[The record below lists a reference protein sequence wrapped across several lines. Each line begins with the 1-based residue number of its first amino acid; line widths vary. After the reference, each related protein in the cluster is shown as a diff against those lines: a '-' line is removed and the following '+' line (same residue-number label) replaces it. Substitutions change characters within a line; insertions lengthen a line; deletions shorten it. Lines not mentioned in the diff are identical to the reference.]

1 MALSTGGTDLVN
13 NAAAVSNQSVAV
25 VNFLWDGATPTD
37 ETTNL
42 MSLSINRMMSAP
54 RAGQAAMGRGVAAT
68 ATVTLANPDGRY
80 SPENSSSPLFSD
92 IGTNKA
98 MTTEVRIDLGYND
111 DIGGDEVLSRFT
123 GRVDSPAIGGPRA
136 PTVSFSLIG
145 FTEARLL
152 EHRSRII
159 MQNDQYADQVIGT
172 LLDEANVPG
181 GDQDL
186 DTGFHRI
193 PFYWIEAEDVFRQCQ
208 LIAEADAGF
217 FYVKED
223 GDAVFENVYHW
234 LTNADH
240 STSVITLDES
250 MYMTASLGY
259 EQVQL
264 HNSVR
269 VPYQPRRAGEGT
281 VLFQLNQTLVID
293 PGETKTVNW
302 RLKYPAVSIDTLIA
316 GDHYIAI
323 DAGGGDRSADIA
335 VTVTAFAQSVDVQI
349 VNSNATYAVE
359 FREFRIEGSP
369 LVGGPTDYVEK
380 DASGSSIGDPTAS
393 GIVKRLEVGE
403 NPAIQTEAQAD
414 MLASIALDRSDDP
427 RQTLTLA
434 GVPAIPYL
442 QLGDRV
448 TVTVTEFGISSVDYF
463 VTGITP
469 EQYGPGPLYEMGLTL
484 LEASSFYQFT
494 AAQYFVLNTDAPSA
508 GTSDRVFY

>member
-13 NAAAVSNQSVAV
+13 NTAATSNQSVAEIY
-25 VNFLWDGATPTD
+25 FLWDGASPTD

-42 MSLSINRMMSAP
+42 MSLSISRMMSAP

-68 ATVTLANPDGRY
+68 ATVTMHNPDGRY
-80 SPENSSSPLFSD
+80 SPEDSGGALYSD

-98 MTTEVRIDLGYND
+98 MMTEVRINLGYND
-111 DIGGDEVLSRFT
+111 DVGGDEVLRRFT
-123 GRVDSPAIGGPRA
+123 GRVDRPAIGGPRS

-145 FTEARLL
+145 FTEARLM
-152 EHRSRII
+152 EHRSRITL
-159 MQNDQYADQVIGT
+159 QDDQYANQLIGT

-186 DTGFHRI
+186 DAGFHRI
-193 PFYWIEAEDVFRQCQ
+193 PYYWIEAEDVFRQCQ

-217 FYVKED
+217 FYVEED
-223 GDAVFENVYHW
+223 GDAVFENCYHW
-234 LTNADH
+234 LIDTDH
-240 STSVITLDES
+240 STSVITLDET
-250 MYMTASLGY
+250 MYQSASLNY

-269 VPYQPRRAGEGT
+269 VPYQPRRAGTGT

-293 PGETKTVNW
+293 PGDTKTVNW
-302 RLKYPAVSIDTLIA
+302 RLKYPAVAIDSLVA

-323 DAGGGDRSADIA
+323 DAGGTDRSSDIA
-335 VTVTAFAQSVDVQI
+335 VTVTAYAQSVDVQI

-380 DASGSSIGDPTAS
+380 DAAGSSIGDPTGS
-393 GIVKRLEVGE
+393 GIVKRLEVSE

-427 RQTLTLA
+427 RQTLTLS

-442 QLGDRV
+442 QLGDRT

-463 VTGITP
+463 VTGIG
-469 EQYGPGPLYEMGLTL
+469 EQYGPGPLYEMNLTL
-484 LEASSFYQFT
+484 LEASSFYEYT
-494 AAQYFVLNTDAPSA
+494 TAQYFILNTDAPSA